1 MKTIKE
7 LAEELGVSKEAI
19 RQQVTKLPSRCYKI
33 GVNRTKYINADG
45 EAIIRQSV
53 TSKVPSQVP
62 SSVPSETPEN
72 SDIVAVL
79 QATLDELHSQLAA
92 KDKQIEH
99 LTEMLADNQRLL
111 AQQQQLTALAEHKA
125 LQLEAKEAQEDTADS
140 PRRWWMFWK

>member
-53 TSKVPSQVP
+53 ASK
-62 SSVPSETPEN
+62 VPSETPEN

-79 QATLDELHSQLAA
+79 QATLDELHSQLEA
-92 KDKQIEH
+92 KDKRIER

-111 AQQQQLTALAEHKA
+111 AQQQQLT
-125 LQLEAKEAQEDTADS
+125 QECFIWGGCSSGSSLLKKLDGEI
-140 PRRWWMFWK
+140 

>member
-7 LAEELGVSKEAI
+7 LAGELGVSKEAI
-19 RQQVTKLPSRCYKI
+19 RQQVTRLPPSCYQV
-33 GVNRTKYINADG
+33 GANRTKYINADG

-53 TSKVPSQVP
+53 ASKVP
-62 SSVPSETPEN
+62 SSVPSEAPEN
-72 SDIVAVL
+72 NDIVAVL

-92 KDKQIEH
+92 KDKQIER

>member
-1 MKTIKE
+1 MKTIKK

-19 RQQVTKLPSRCYKI
+19 RQQVTRLPPSCYQV
-33 GVNRTKYINADG
+33 GANRTKYINADG

-53 TSKVPSQVP
+53 ASK
-62 SSVPSETPEN
+62 VPSETPEN

>member
-1 MKTIKE
+1 MKTIKK

-19 RQQVTKLPSRCYKI
+19 RQQVTRLPPSCYQV
-33 GVNRTKYINADG
+33 GANRTKYINADG

-53 TSKVPSQVP
+53 ASKVPSQVP

>member
-19 RQQVTKLPSRCYKI
+19 RQQLTKLTSRCYKI

-53 TSKVPSQVP
+53 ASK
-62 SSVPSETPEN
+62 VPSETPEN

-79 QATLDELHSQLAA
+79 QATLDELHSQLEA
-92 KDKQIEH
+92 KDKQIER

-111 AQQQQLTALAEHKA
+111 AQQQQLT
-125 LQLEAKEAQEDTADS
+125 QECFICGGCSSGSSLLKKLDGEI
-140 PRRWWMFWK
+140 

>member
-19 RQQVTKLPSRCYKI
+19 RQQVTRLPPSCYQV
-33 GVNRTKYINADG
+33 GANRTKYINADG

-53 TSKVPSQVP
+53 ASKVPSE
-62 SSVPSETPEN
+62 VPSEAPEN

-79 QATLDELHSQLAA
+79 QTTLDELHSQLAA
-92 KDKQIEH
+92 KDKQIER

>member
-53 TSKVPSQVP
+53 ASKVPSQVP

-79 QATLDELHSQLAA
+79 QATLDELHSQLEA
-92 KDKQIEH
+92 KDKQIER

-111 AQQQQLTALAEHKA
+111 AQQQQLT
-125 LQLEAKEAQEDTADS
+125 QECFIWGGCSSGSSLLKKLDGEI
-140 PRRWWMFWK
+140 